1 MPGNRKG
8 PTRLAPSV
16 EADKEEG
23 EDGGKEGSALSTYR
37 AKRFLD
43 KTPEP
48 AGGPPRP
55 TGVGQ
60 GGLFIVHMHDATRL
74 HWDLRLEMDG
84 VLKSWA
90 VPKGPSANTADKRL
104 AVHVEDHPL
113 EYGDFEGIIPEG
125 NYGAGSVIVWD
136 RGVWVPLEDPDEGM
150 KKGKL
155 LFELKGYK
163 LRGRWTLVKMKKTQ
177 KEWLLIKERDEFVST
192 DTYSNESVLSGLTVD
207 ELREAKTKAIPIK
220 KELDK
225 LGAPKRALRVRD
237 TELMLAESRDQPFS
251 KPGWVFELKLDG
263 YRVRAAREDDKAV
276 LLSRK
281 GLDFAPAFPE
291 IARAVEAL
299 PYEGVILDGE
309 LVVLNDSGHPSFSLL
324 HARAKLSSSREVK
337 RAAVEH
343 PATLYVFDL
352 LAFDGYDVRR
362 LPLVKRKEILRQ
374 ILASTGPLR
383 YSEHFETDGEGL
395 YEKVVQLGLEGIV
408 AKKADSIYRGGRSAD
423 WLKIRADRT
432 DDFVVVGF
440 SRPKGSRGGFGAL
453 HVGAYKDGRLV
464 YCGRAGSGFTA
475 AQLKE
480 VSATLERL
488 VRPTPP
494 CDPPA
499 NGALPKGPDHIWVE
513 PELVCEV
520 RYKEFTPEGLLR
532 QPVFV
537 RFRDDKKPE
546 ECVLPG
552 AGSSEQGAEE
562 PALLPAP
569 SSPLPREVKFSNL
582 DKVFWPDEGY
592 TKGDL
597 IEYYRGISPWLLPYL
612 KDRPVVLTRFPDGIN
627 GKSFYQKDAPGFV
640 PEWIQ
645 TVRVW
650 SEDTQ
655 RDINYFVAET
665 IESLLYLVNL
675 GTIPLHI
682 WGSRVSDLQ
691 HPDWCLI
698 DLDPK
703 EAPFAHVITIAKA
716 LKKLCDDVA
725 MPAFI
730 KTTGKSGLHVLL
742 PLGRQLTWEQCL
754 QLAILFARLVT
765 DQMPDIATTTRAI
778 GKRGGKVYVDAFQN
792 RRGQLMVAPFSVRP
806 LPGAPVSMP
815 IEWRELTAKLD
826 NRKFTIANALKRM
839 PKLGDDPVAP
849 VLTLKP
855 DLVAVLER
863 LHERLG

>member
-8 PTRLAPSV
+8 PTRLAP
-16 EADKEEG
+16 AEEQDTG
-23 EDGGKEGSALSTYR
+23 EPLSTYR

-55 TGVGQ
+55 TGVGK

-90 VPKGPSANTADKRL
+90 VPKGPSANLADKRL
-104 AVHVEDHPL
+104 AVHVEDHPI

-136 RGVWVPLEDPDEGM
+136 RGVWVPLEDPHEGM
-150 KKGKL
+150 QKGKL

-220 KELDK
+220 QELEE
-225 LGAPKRALRVRD
+225 LGAPKRTVRVRD
-237 TELMLAESRDQPFS
+237 TALMLAEQRDQPFS

-263 YRVRAAREDDKAV
+263 YRVRAARENDEAI

-309 LVVLNDSGHPSFSLL
+309 LVVLDDAGHPSFSRL
-324 HARAKLSSSREVK
+324 HARAKLSSAREIK

-343 PATLYVFDL
+343 PATLFVFDL
-352 LAFDGYDVRR
+352 LAFDGYDARP
-362 LPLVKRKEILRQ
+362 LPLVKRKEILKR
-374 ILASTGPLR
+374 ILPSTGPLR
-383 YSEHFETDGEGL
+383 YSEHFETDGEAL

-408 AKKADSIYRGGRSAD
+408 AKKADSKYRGGRSSD

-440 SRPKGSRGGFGAL
+440 SRPKGSRSGFGAL
-453 HVGAYKDGRLV
+453 HVGGYKDGKLI

-475 AQLKE
+475 QELKE
-480 VSATLERL
+480 YSATLERL

-494 CDPPA
+494 CEPPPG
-499 NGALPKGPDHIWVE
+499 GALPKGPDHTWVE

-520 RYKEFTPEGLLR
+520 RYKEITPDGLLR

-552 AGSSEQGAEE
+552 PRARGLGQDE
-562 PALLPAP
+562 PVPPANPQAPAP
-569 SSPLPREVKFSNL
+569 RPQVVFSNL
-582 DKVFWPDEGY
+582 DKVFWPEEGY

-597 IEYYRGISPWLLPYL
+597 IAYYRGISPWLLPYL
-612 KDRPVVLTRFPDGIN
+612 KDRPVVLTRYPDGIN

-640 PEWIQ
+640 PDWIQ

-655 RDINYFVAET
+655 RDINYFVANDL
-665 IESLLYLVNL
+665 ESLLYLVNL

-742 PLGRQLTWEQCL
+742 PLGRQLTYEQCL

-765 DQMPDIATTTRAI
+765 DQLPDIATTTRSI
-778 GKRGGKVYVDAFQN
+778 SKRGGKVYVDAFQN

-806 LPGAPVSMP
+806 LPRAPVSMP
-815 IEWRELTAKLD
+815 IEWHQVTAKLD
-826 NRKFTIANALKRM
+826 NGKFTIANAKKRM
-839 PKLGDDPVAP
+839 EKLKHDPLLP
-849 VLTLKP
+849 VLEEKP

-863 LHERLG
+863 LNERVS